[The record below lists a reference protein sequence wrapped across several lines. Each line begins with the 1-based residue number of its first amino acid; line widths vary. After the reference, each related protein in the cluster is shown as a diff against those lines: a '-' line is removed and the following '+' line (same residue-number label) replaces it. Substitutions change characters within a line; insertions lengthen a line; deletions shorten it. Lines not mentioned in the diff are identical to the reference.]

1 MLSIKTSSGRWGK
14 FCAQILN
21 FLKADIIE
29 MPIAGERVR
38 GFRSPDTPALWIRD
52 HSDMLRG
59 GKYFEPDVQ
68 SAVNAFAHTQSSS
81 GRIFDYVTIFPEK
94 KPGERENWEKWVR
107 VPVEADVEY
116 RFVKAAF
123 LAWQA
128 TGDHEWLA
136 RLLPALDSALQYMTT
151 LPWRWDQRHQLVKR
165 PYTIDTWDFDY
176 TAGRTEWLNFQI
188 TDQTYWGIFHGDN
201 SGFYEAA
208 QLLARLHSLV
218 DNYSTAA
225 RWREIAAGV
234 RERANAKLF
243 NGRFYT
249 HFYKLTP
256 VTIAGVDES
265 EQLSLSNPMAI
276 NRGLATHE
284 IAIAIIKEYQRRHQI
299 SKAFAPWF
307 GIDPAFPNVIFGDEK
322 LIPGAYING
331 GIFPLCGG
339 ELARAAFDHGFEH
352 HGYETLE
359 RYRNMISESNETYLW
374 YFPDGTPSSIE
385 TSTSPEAL
393 PTDGWGSSAM
403 LYAFVEGLCGIE
415 DMEHSYQH
423 ARCSPRWLV
432 AGEEEVEVQVGYAA
446 SGAKFGYHYRHD
458 RAAGLLRLH
467 FEAQQTKVDVHALL
481 PEKSQATAVLWNG
494 ESVPFENHRIENS
507 SYVDIAGRVAKRAE
521 VEIQYKP
528 LSF

>member
-1 MLSIKTSSGRWGK
+1 MLHVKTASGLWEK

-29 MPIAGERVR
+29 MPIAGKQVR

-52 HSDMLRG
+52 HSDTLRG
-59 GKYFEPDVQ
+59 GKYFEPDVR
-68 SAVNAFAHTQSSS
+68 SAVNCFAHTQSYQ

-116 RFVKAAF
+116 RFVKAAY

-128 TGDHEWLA
+128 TGDHEWISK
-136 RLLPALDSALQYMTT
+136 LLPFLDRALQYMMTP
-151 LPWRWDQRHQLVKR
+151 PWRWDQQHQLVKR

-188 TDQTYWGIFHGDN
+188 TEQTYWGIFHGDN

-208 QLLARLHSLV
+208 QMLATLHGLAGNHS
-218 DNYSTAA
+218 NAE

-234 RERANAKLF
+234 RTRANAKLF

-249 HFYKLTP
+249 HFYKLSP
-256 VTIAGVDES
+256 VTISGVDED
-265 EQLSLSNPMAI
+265 EQLSMSNPMAI

-284 IAIAIIKEYQRRHQI
+284 IAVSILNEYQRRHQT
-299 SKAFAPWF
+299 SKAFVPWF
-307 GIDPAFPNVIFGDEK
+307 GIDPAFPDGVFGDEK
-322 LIPGAYING
+322 LVAGAYING

-339 ELARAAFDHGFEH
+339 ELARAAFDHGCERY
-352 HGYETLE
+352 GYETLE
-359 RYRNMISESNETYLW
+359 RYRQMIAGSNETYLW

-385 TSTSPEAL
+385 TSTSPDAM

-403 LYAFVEGLCGIE
+403 LYAFVEGLCGLE
-415 DMEHSYQH
+415 DLEHSYQH
-423 ARCSPRWLV
+423 VRCSPRWLV
-432 AGEEEVEVQVGYAA
+432 AGEDEVEVHVQYAA
-446 SGAKFGYHYRHD
+446 SGAGFGYRYQHD
-458 RAAGLLRLH
+458 RAVQLLRLH
-467 FEAQQTKVDVHALL
+467 FEAPQTKVDLHALL
-481 PEKSQATAVLWNG
+481 PEKSQARAVRWNG
-494 ESVPFENHRIENS
+494 KSVPFENHKIENS
-507 SYVDIAGRVAKRAE
+507 SYVDSTGRVAKRAE
-521 VEIQYKP
+521 VEIQYLP